1 MGINEKLQEHL
12 FSAQNSGDKLR
23 LSTIRLL
30 KPAVRYE
37 SDAKR
42 RELDENEFI
51 GLVARLIR
59 ERREA
64 IELFKQ
70 GKREDLVQKEEA
82 EIKILEE
89 FLPPRLSQEE
99 LEKIIDEAIKE
110 VGASSER
117 DMGRVMKVI
126 MPKVRG
132 RVDAQDVKNIVLRRL
147 AGSEHSG

>member
-12 FSAQNSGDKLR
+12 FSAQKSGDKLR

-30 KPAVRYE
+30 KTAVRYE

>member
-1 MGINEKLQEHL
+1 MGINEKLQEHM
-12 FSAQNSGDKLR
+12 FSAQRSGDKLR

-30 KPAVRYE
+30 KTAVRYE

>member
-12 FSAQNSGDKLR
+12 FSAQKSGDKLR

-30 KPAVRYE
+30 KTAVRYE

-110 VGASSER
+110 VDASSER

>member
-12 FSAQNSGDKLR
+12 FSAQKSGDKLR

-30 KPAVRYE
+30 KTAVRYE

-51 GLVARLIR
+51 GLVTRLIR